1 MTAAEGQVAV
11 LLMLMRQLQE
21 VMRTENGLL
30 RDMRLARL
38 QELQAEKSSL
48 AEAYE
53 LELRRLRQAP
63 AAVASLPDAS
73 RSLLEA
79 ETRAFQAT
87 VRANADRLLQS
98 RQVVEGIVRVIGE
111 SLGATEPKPRGYRGP
126 SGPAA
131 EPAVARVIPM
141 AVDRRC

>member
-63 AAVASLPDAS
+63 VALASLPDAS

-79 ETRAFQAT
+79 EMRAFQAS

-98 RQVVEGIVRVIGE
+98 RRVVEGIVRVIGE
-111 SLGATEPKPRGYRGP
+111 SLGATEPRPRGYRGQAE
-126 SGPAA
+126 PAA